1 MSKEAKESKSKK
13 EEMPSPD
20 INPGNSLQRVEEC
33 MKYMSLQQW
42 SKFDFLYPCLFKF
55 QDVRIKGAGKLLRDD
70 DEFTCAWNKLRA
82 YSVDSLLKNL
92 ESAQSYDEFLGW
104 LKRLSGIVT
113 DQRTLWNILHTEVQ
127 PSLKVTLEQ
136 SKQIASRF
144 FSPEILFEF
153 GLDSFL
159 QSGLCDFS
167 LVKTETEL
175 IDLFYSSAGFMRAC
189 NLDPKF
195 QLKGDTLTKFSD
207 FVKRILTTYVSL
219 PEFDA
224 NRFVWLIESIHDN
237 LHIPDANFRSICE
250 EVLKDFSKQNNSE
263 ESSLSLLHKMCI
275 ISTSPF
281 LQSLSILNETVN
293 TFFKSVQADL
303 RKFVHRYVFGSFVN
317 IQWTGEAIEGCSEP
331 VLEWKLYVANL
342 CDRIKEKKELPT
354 VLIVDLLDDSLSYF
368 NGYYGEV
375 QPSKERSVNLRI
387 DIFEI
392 INVCTQF
399 YPDKIPSETLSKIW
413 YLLYVAAFS
422 GASNDDIKDI
432 NYQDPEE
439 DNTSFLGLKH
449 SDREFDDYRKA
460 ICVLGKK
467 FEAEKEIVPQMIEF
481 IRKNY

>member
-13 EEMPSPD
+13 EEMPSTD
-20 INPGNSLQRVEEC
+20 VNPGNSMQRIEEC

-42 SKFDFLYPCLFKF
+42 SKFDFLYPHLYKF
-55 QDVRIKGAGKLLRDD
+55 QDVRVKGAGKILKDD
-70 DEFTCAWNKLRA
+70 DKFTCAWNKLRA

-92 ESAQSYDEFLGW
+92 ESAQSYDEFIGW

-195 QLKGDTLTKFSD
+195 QLKGEPLNKFSD

-237 LHIPDANFRSICE
+237 LHLPDSNLRSICE
-250 EVLKDFSKQNNSE
+250 EVLKEFAKHENSE

-281 LQSLSILNETVN
+281 LQSLTILNETVN
-293 TFFKSVQADL
+293 SFFKSVRSDL
-303 RKFVHRYVFGSFVN
+303 RKFVHRYIFGSFVN
-317 IQWTGEAIEGCSEP
+317 ILWTGEALPGFSEP
-331 VLEWKLYVANL
+331 LIEWKL
-342 CDRIKEKKELPT
+342 
-354 VLIVDLLDDSLSYF
+354 
-368 NGYYGEV
+368 
-375 QPSKERSVNLRI
+375 
-387 DIFEI
+387 
-392 INVCTQF
+392 
-399 YPDKIPSETLSKIW
+399 
-413 YLLYVAAFS
+413 
-422 GASNDDIKDI
+422 
-432 NYQDPEE
+432 
-439 DNTSFLGLKH
+439 
-449 SDREFDDYRKA
+449 
-460 ICVLGKK
+460 
-467 FEAEKEIVPQMIEF
+467 
-481 IRKNY
+481 